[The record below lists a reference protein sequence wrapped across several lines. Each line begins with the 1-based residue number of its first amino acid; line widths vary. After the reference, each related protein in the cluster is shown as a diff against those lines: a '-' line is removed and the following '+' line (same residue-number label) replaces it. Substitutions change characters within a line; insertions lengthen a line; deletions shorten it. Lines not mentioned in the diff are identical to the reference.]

1 MFFGYFL
8 VSNFLKTIKINIMK
22 RLMKAVKV
30 TSIMI
35 LITIAIITIA
45 AIAYKDSRKKMLER
59 QRDQAILDYY
69 QDVETLL
76 DSLCIYENDSIFKTN
91 VGNKYL
97 ESKHK
102 FDSLI
107 INNK

>member
-1 MFFGYFL
+1 MRFTIIWIGCML
-8 VSNFLKTIKINIMK
+8 IVAIIAIVSNNIEK
-22 RLMKAVKV
+22 QK
-30 TSIMI
+30 
-35 LITIAIITIA
+35 
-45 AIAYKDSRKKMLER
+45 E
-59 QRDQAILDYY
+59 QAILDYY

-76 DSLCIYENDSIFKTN
+76 DSLYIYENDTIFNTN
-91 VGNKYL
+91 VGNRYL

>member
-1 MFFGYFL
+1 MNRFKKF
-8 VSNFLKTIKINIMK
+8 INI
-22 RLMKAVKV
+22 
-30 TSIMI
+30 TTI
-35 LITIAIITIA
+35 LFAIIGIAIIEL
-45 AIAYKDSRKKMLER
+45 AYYKAKSDLLIKQKE
-59 QRDQAILDYY
+59 QAILNYY

-76 DSLCIYENDSIFKTN
+76 DSLCIYENDSIFNTN
-91 VGNKYL
+91 IGNRYL